1 MKINY
6 SGQTDKGKVRKANE
20 DFLAYEKINDNEYL
34 FIVADGMGG
43 HQAGDVA
50 SKLGTQTFVDTYKSL
65 RGNGDTIPD
74 TMQQSIK
81 EANATILAKASSDF
95 SKKGMGTTFSAMVVS
110 DMKACIVHV
119 GDSRIYLIRDNQI
132 TKITT
137 DHTFVEKMMEEGRLS
152 EEEARNHPQKNILYM
167 SLGARESF
175 APILID
181 DYEVREGD
189 IFILCSDGLNNMVSD
204 EQILEI
210 SFKHPNP
217 SEMVAE
223 LVDYANEQGGTD
235 NITVQAIKVGSSH
248 NSGDTEPI
256 SPVKRKGVV
265 FALSFIALLII
276 FFIIYFVI
284 IK

>member
-6 SGQTDKGKVRKANE
+6 SGQTDKGRVRKANE
-20 DFLAYEKINDNEYL
+20 DFLAYEKISENEYL

-50 SKLGTQTFVDTYKSL
+50 SKLGTQAFVSAYKSL
-65 RGNGDTIPD
+65 RGNDDTISE

-81 EANATILAKASSDF
+81 EANTTILAKASADL
-95 SKKGMGTTFSAMVVS
+95 SKKGMGTTFSAMVIS
-110 DMKACIVHV
+110 DMKAHIVHV
-119 GDSRIYLIRDNQI
+119 GDSRIYLIRDNRI
-132 TKITT
+132 HKITT

-175 APILID
+175 APVLIE

-189 IFILCSDGLNNMVSD
+189 LFILCSDGLNNMVSD
-204 EQILEI
+204 EQILEF
-210 SFKHPNP
+210 SFKHPSP
-217 SEMVAE
+217 TEMVAA
-223 LVDYANEQGGTD
+223 LIDQANEQGGTD
-235 NITVQAIKVGSSH
+235 NITVQAIEIGSKN
-248 NSGDTEPI
+248 NSGETEPI
-256 SPVKRKGVV
+256 NIVKRKGAV

-276 FFIIYFVI
+276 LFIIYLVF
-284 IK
+284 K